1 MITVYLNVLSQ
12 ITSLLNPF
20 QPSVGLRIE
29 TSHLICTPNQMTGFY
44 KKCNTG
50 FELDQCLY
58 YICSKTIFIH
68 IYQYLPKVTGFINN
82 EGICTHFQKH
92 TFVIRKE
99 SSKTEVFHHLT

>member
-12 ITSLLNPF
+12 ITALFNPF
-20 QPSVGLRIE
+20 QPNVGLRIE

-50 FELDQCLY
+50 FELG

-68 IYQYLPKVTGFINN
+68 IYQYLPKVTGFISN
-82 EGICTHFQKH
+82 EDICTHFQKH
-92 TFVIRKE
+92 TFVI
-99 SSKTEVFHHLT
+99 